1 MTKLR
6 IGTRGSALALAQ
18 TGQIAAA
25 LAAAGVPN
33 ELVVIRTS
41 GDRLA
46 DVSLAKIGGKGLFI
60 KELEEALARD
70 EIDVAV
76 HSMKDVPAALPDG
89 FAIAAV
95 PLRAAVEDVLVTT
108 AAARH
113 EAADVQE
120 SSIAQPLDRLA
131 AGARVGTG
139 SLRRGAQLSALR
151 PDLDVKPI
159 RGNVDTR
166 LRKAAEGEVD
176 AVVLAAAGLARL
188 GLAVSTLPL
197 DVASFV
203 PSPGQGAL
211 ALEVRSGNAAA
222 ARIRV
227 LHDPRSEHECLAERR
242 FSRELGASCVA
253 PVAALARAAGADA
266 DAALELTGLVAS
278 LDGRRILR
286 DRIEG
291 RAADAEALG
300 ARLAERLIARGAR
313 EILEEIERMSGVHAT

>member
-1 MTKLR
+1 LTRLR

-25 LAAAGVPN
+25 LEANGVAT
-33 ELVVIRTS
+33 ELIVIRTS

-60 KELEEALARD
+60 KELEEALSRD
-70 EIDVAV
+70 EIDVAI
-76 HSMKDVPAALPDG
+76 HSMKDVPASLPEG
-89 FAIAAV
+89 FQIAAV
-95 PLRAAVEDVLVTT
+95 PARAAVEDVLVTSAGARREI
-108 AAARH
+108 AAVEGQGGR
-113 EAADVQE
+113 
-120 SSIAQPLDRLA
+120 PLDRLA

-166 LRKAAEGEVD
+166 LRKASEGEVD

-188 GLAVSTLPL
+188 GLAVSALPL
-197 DVASFV
+197 DVETFV
-203 PSPGQGAL
+203 PAPGQGAL
-211 ALEVRSGNAAA
+211 AFEVRTGSPAAS
-222 ARIRV
+222 RVKV
-227 LHDPRSEHECLAERR
+227 LHDLRSERECLAERR

-253 PVAALARAAGADA
+253 PVAALARVAGGEPT
-266 DAALELTGLVAS
+266 AALTLVGLVAS
-278 LDGRRILR
+278 LDGTRILR

-291 RAADAEALG
+291 RALDAEDLG

-313 EILEEIERMSGVHAT
+313 EILDEIERTTGAHDP